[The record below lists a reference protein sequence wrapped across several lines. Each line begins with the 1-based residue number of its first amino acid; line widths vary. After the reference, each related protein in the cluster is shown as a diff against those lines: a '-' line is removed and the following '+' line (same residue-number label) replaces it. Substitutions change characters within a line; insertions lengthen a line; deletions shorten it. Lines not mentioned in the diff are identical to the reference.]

1 MIGITG
7 TPGTGKT
14 SVAEALRA
22 RGYSV
27 LDLKTTVGP
36 FVEYHDESCDSDIVD
51 VDKWADAFT
60 PVDGFVEGA
69 FAHYLPCDKI
79 IILRCRPDVLEA
91 RLAPRGYSIAKIHE
105 NCEAEALD
113 LILCEAADAFEPQ
126 QIYEIDT
133 TCMSIDS
140 IVSQVIGFAEDRLP
154 AAFGS
159 LDFSEYVIQ
168 YES

>member
-14 SVAEALRA
+14 SVAEALRT
-22 RGYSV
+22 RGFPV
-27 LDLKTTVGP
+27 LDLKTTVQP
-36 FVEYHDESCDSDIVD
+36 FVEYHDETCDSDIVD
-51 VDKWADAFT
+51 VDSWAASFS
-60 PVDGFVEGA
+60 PVEGFVEGA
-69 FAHYLPCDKI
+69 FAQYLACDKI
-79 IILRCRPDVLEA
+79 IILRCRPDVLQS
-91 RLAPRGYSIAKIHE
+91 RLAPRGYSDEKVRE

-113 LILCEAADAFEPQ
+113 IILCEAVDAFSPE

-140 IVSQVIGFAEDRLP
+140 VAGQILDFAEGKLP

-159 LDFSEYVIQ
+159 LDWSEYVV
-168 YES
+168 SL